1 MVLTEEGRDQESAS
15 HPDES
20 AGAHKNTRIVVW
32 RKCKLGYLVLSRR
45 HREEKEEGA

>member
-1 MVLTEEGRDQESAS
+1 MALKEEGRDQESVP
-15 HPDES
+15 HLDEI
-20 AGAHKNTRIVVW
+20 AGACKNTRTVVW